1 MKSLSL
7 LRRFRN
13 LGALVG
19 TAALFA
25 ASPSLAEPPGSVLE
39 KERAALAA
47 APKDHPTRLAL
58 LRTLVGEARL
68 RPPGPSRQPLLD
80 EASQALRSRPA
91 TGTQVEQVQYG
102 RLAAELARLRTG
114 PTPPATKSLLTLLG
128 SSKGSRIE
136 SVFGP
141 RPGETTAEG
150 LGAGGLL
157 GSGGLG
163 SRGYGSGGGALGL
176 GSRGSGL
183 GEGSARGYG
192 GLGTLGGPRE
202 QPPIPPDGPQPR
214 LSIEPVVGAG
224 PLQVA
229 VDKVLQDQTPRLR
242 ACYEEAVRRRADAA
256 GSVEWRGTLSAA
268 GQLLRGATTGTLGD
282 EAARTCMA
290 RALESGAFP
299 VGSSDHAVVVRV
311 RGEVVR

>member
-1 MKSLSL
+1 MKPPSL
-7 LRRFRN
+7 LRRFHG
-13 LGALVG
+13 LGALAG
-19 TAALFA
+19 TAALLA
-25 ASPSLAEPPGSVLE
+25 ASPAFAEPPGSVIE

-68 RPPGPSRQPLLD
+68 RPPGPGRQPLLD
-80 EASQALRSRPA
+80 EARKTLDARPVTA
-91 TGTQVEQVQYG
+91 TQLERAQYG

-128 SSKGSRIE
+128 SAKGSRLD
-136 SVFGP
+136 SVFSLK
-141 RPGETTAEG
+141 PGETTAEG

-163 SRGYGSGGGALGL
+163 SRGSGSGGGSMGL
-176 GSRGSGL
+176 GSRGSGT
-183 GEGSARGYG
+183 GEGSALGFG

-202 QPPIPPDGPQPR
+202 RPPIPPDGPQPR

-224 PLQVA
+224 PLQAA
-229 VDKVLQDQTPRLR
+229 VDKVLQDQAPRLR
-242 ACYEEAVRRRADAA
+242 ACYEQAVRRRAEA
-256 GSVEWRGTLSAA
+256 GGTVEWRGTLSAA
-268 GQLLRGATTGTLGD
+268 GLLLRGATTGTLGD

-299 VGSSDHAVVVRV
+299 VGSSDQAVVVRV